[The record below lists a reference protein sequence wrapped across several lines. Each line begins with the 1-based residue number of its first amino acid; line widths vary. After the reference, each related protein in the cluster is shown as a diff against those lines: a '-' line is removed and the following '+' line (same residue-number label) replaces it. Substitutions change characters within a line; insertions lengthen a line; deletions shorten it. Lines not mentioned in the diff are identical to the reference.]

1 MSLLDARRISRRKL
15 LAELGSAVILASA
28 LGACAPISAPPATQ
42 APAAKPAA
50 TEPPKPAA
58 SAAPAPVPAA
68 TTAPAPAAAGPKKGG
83 TLRYG
88 KMGDIRGKDPHPLGA
103 DQYCMVNLA
112 WDTPIRFDPNLKPQP
127 WLAES
132 WQLSQDNLSLTFKLR
147 KGVKF
152 HTGREFTADD
162 FKFNIE
168 RVRKPETNTQ
178 MRFGAEKITAMEVPD
193 PYTITLKFAEPN
205 PAVWDMLET
214 LYIVD
219 KENIDNKDFKQGV
232 GTGPFKWVEWRPGE
246 RVVFERN
253 PNYWQQ
259 GLPHLDRIELHISK
273 DISAL
278 AVNLDAGALDV
289 IEQPLDSDLVR
300 LRDSGK
306 FTAAISDFWSDFY
319 YIGSVVNVAPL
330 TNKKLRQAI
339 NYAID
344 RERFVKTAQMGIG
357 EAQSIPWPKNSPAY
371 DAELAKAYRY
381 DLEKA
386 KQLLAESGAGNAQIS
401 IVTSGSISAN
411 WVTLA
416 ELLQADLS
424 KIGLKLNIEMVEQAV
439 WRDRLTQRKMQ
450 STWVG
455 QFGFSHMHPST
466 LATLAFPWRVGAN
479 TSNYDSPEYAS
490 LVKKASVTVDPTEAK
505 KVYTD
510 LTKLILDE
518 SFMMT
523 VSPQKRTWLLAKNV
537 KDFAYGIG
545 NYTWMEKCWLDK

>member
-1 MSLLDARRISRRKL
+1 MESAAYRRLSRRQVLKSVS
-15 LAELGSAVILASA
+15 GASLFAFA
-28 LGACAPISAPPATQ
+28 LSACAPIQSPPAATKAATQ
-42 APAAKPAA
+42 AAQPAGAA
-50 TEPPKPAA
+50 TAA
-58 SAAPAPVPAA
+58 ATAAAPAAVQ
-68 TTAPAPAAAGPKKGG
+68 PKKGG

-112 WDTPIRFDPNLKPQP
+112 WDTPIRFDEKLQPKP

-132 WQLSQDNLSLTFKLR
+132 WQFSPDNLSLTLKLR

-152 HTGREFTADD
+152 HTGREFVADD

-168 RVRKPETNTQ
+168 RVRKTETNTQ
-178 MRFGAEKITAMEVPD
+178 MRFGAEKITAIDVPD
-193 PYTITLKFAEPN
+193 ANTITLKFAEPN

-219 KENIDNKDFKQGV
+219 RENIDNKEFKQGI

-253 PNYWQQ
+253 PNYWQPNQ
-259 GLPHLDRIELHISK
+259 PYLDRIELVMHK
-273 DISAL
+273 DPSAL
-278 AVNLDAGALDV
+278 AVNLDAGSLEIA
-289 IEQPLDSDLVR
+289 EQPLDSDLVR
-300 LRDSGK
+300 LRDGGK
-306 FTAAISDFWSDFY
+306 FSAAISEFWSDFY
-319 YIGSVVNVAPL
+319 YVGAVVNQPPL
-330 TNKKLRQAI
+330 NNKKLRQAI

-344 RERFVKTAQMGIG
+344 RERFAKTALQGIG

-371 DAELAKAYRY
+371 DATLAKEYAY
-381 DLEKA
+381 DLAKA
-386 KQLLAESGAGNAQIS
+386 KQLLDESGVTTKEAT
-401 IVTSGSISAN
+401 IVTSASISAA

-416 ELLQADLS
+416 EMLQADLN
-424 KIGLKLNIEMVEQAV
+424 KLGFKLNIEQVEQAV
-439 WRDRLTQRKMQ
+439 WRDRNTNRKMT
-450 STWVG
+450 SLWTG

-466 LATLAFPWRVGAN
+466 LATLAFPWRLGAN
-479 TSNYDSPEYAS
+479 TSYFESPQYAS
-490 LVKKASVTVDPTEAK
+490 LVKSAATTVDPAASK
-505 KVYTD
+505 KIYTD

-523 VSPQKRTWLLAKNV
+523 VSPQKRTWLLNKQV
-537 KDFAYGIG
+537 KGFAYGIG